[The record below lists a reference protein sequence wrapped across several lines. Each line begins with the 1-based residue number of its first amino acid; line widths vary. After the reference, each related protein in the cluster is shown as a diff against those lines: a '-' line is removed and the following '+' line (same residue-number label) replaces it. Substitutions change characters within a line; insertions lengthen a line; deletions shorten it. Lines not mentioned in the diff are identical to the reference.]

1 MADYQYSHVVNKY
14 IHSAEIVNDTDFD
27 LGDRVEIDTLNEAV
41 ISRATG
47 GGQYITK
54 IAFDISYEDNVLTV
68 EALDE

>member
-1 MADYQYSHVVNKY
+1 M
-14 IHSAEIVNDTDFD
+14 
-27 LGDRVEIDTLNEAV
+27 EIDTLNEAV